1 MKKIR
6 IGILAVL
13 LTGITGL
20 AAANNP
26 FTDVPEGHWA
36 YNSIN
41 KLVDA
46 GIIEGYNNGH
56 YGGDRLITRYEMAQ
70 IVAKAMAKGAD
81 VDRLAAEFAEELDN
95 LGIRVSNLEEQSD
108 NVKITGEIRIA
119 DYAFKNS
126 KSRSHDELRTR
137 LFINGK
143 INDQWEYGAMLENTQ
158 NFRNDSGD
166 ENTLFKRAYVQ
177 GNLNGV
183 KITAGRQFFKSGYG
197 FYAVATNI
205 KALKVDVGNV
215 LKASAFVGQFANMV
229 TTKESNEKLYGLHL
243 AYPVNKKI
251 FAQAAYY
258 HPEAIYDGNT
268 VAYQKNDVY
277 TVGLGY
283 KFDKSTILY
292 AEYLK
297 ADKPVLPE
305 QGYSKAGWA
314 AINSNTTGQ
323 RRMMLIISAYL
334 MIWLAFGNLYYFF
347 SDTENF
353 VATNTTSVEGL
364 VKEWDGDMHVTE
376 LQESTVLRNV
386 PHFWELVPH
395 KDSGGN
401 EQLLPRTV
409 NRLNG
414 YLDCL
419 YFSGVSILTIGYGD
433 IVPESRFLKMLV
445 LLEGFLGQFINVVAI
460 GLWLSGVKGSDD
472 LKKQ

>member
-1 MKKIR
+1 MKIKIDVFGLKKWYKQLLDENFYKFLISLGLLASAPVIASVLFDYIVIYGNGR
-6 IGILAVL
+6 FKAGLLLGIVL
-13 LTGITGL
+13 LLLFLLLSFI
-20 AAANNP
+20 
-26 FTDVPEGHWA
+26 
-36 YNSIN
+36 SI
-41 KLVDA
+41 
-46 GIIEGYNNGH
+46 
-56 YGGDRLITRYEMAQ
+56 
-70 IVAKAMAKGAD
+70 
-81 VDRLAAEFAEELDN
+81 
-95 LGIRVSNLEEQSD
+95 
-108 NVKITGEIRIA
+108 
-119 DYAFKNS
+119 
-126 KSRSHDELRTR
+126 
-137 LFINGK
+137 
-143 INDQWEYGAMLENTQ
+143 
-158 NFRNDSGD
+158 
-166 ENTLFKRAYVQ
+166 
-177 GNLNGV
+177 
-183 KITAGRQFFKSGYG
+183 
-197 FYAVATNI
+197 
-205 KALKVDVGNV
+205 
-215 LKASAFVGQFANMV
+215 
-229 TTKESNEKLYGLHL
+229 
-243 AYPVNKKI
+243 
-251 FAQAAYY
+251 
-258 HPEAIYDGNT
+258 AI
-268 VAYQKNDVY
+268 
-277 TVGLGY
+277 
-283 KFDKSTILY
+283 
-292 AEYLK
+292 
-297 ADKPVLPE
+297 
-305 QGYSKAGWA
+305 WA

-334 MIWLAFGNLYYFF
+334 MLWLAFGNLYYFF